1 MEKFTPPVSKP
12 DTFGVSDQEVTELA
26 SRLRSGLP
34 QEERYS
40 ESRSPATGLGAG
52 GAPRAAPR
60 AKIF

>member
-1 MEKFTPPVSKP
+1 MEKFTPPVTKP

-40 ESRSPATGLGAG
+40 ESRSLTNGAGAG
-52 GAPRAAPR
+52 GTASAAPR